1 MADSKKGRKVG
12 NHKKHCE
19 AYKSALKQ
27 ERNKASRIFKH
38 LTRNDRSIN
47 DSQSLAA
54 LKQVIG
60 YLTPRRAQV
69 IKALTA

>member
-27 ERNKASRIFKH
+27 
-38 LTRNDRSIN
+38 
-47 DSQSLAA
+47 
-54 LKQVIG
+54 VIG

-69 IKALTA
+69 INALTA